1 MLIFIYRLLESLDAC
16 ALVSATTGKY
26 ILIPENS
33 VRIYPSG
40 ICDCFLLGGKYD
52 VNAAERF
59 YLNLSIRTLT
69 NKKLY
74 DRIQNQYWNLESVL
88 RFFIDRDRL
97 YMRDYFGKIQVC
109 EQITNY

>member
-1 MLIFIYRLLESLDAC
+1 MVLSTDINFSMLSFVYQLLGLQSLDAC

-59 YLNLSIRTLT
+59 YLNLSI
-69 NKKLY
+69 KK
-74 DRIQNQYWNLESVL
+74 
-88 RFFIDRDRL
+88 
-97 YMRDYFGKIQVC
+97 
-109 EQITNY
+109 

>member
-1 MLIFIYRLLESLDAC
+1 MFSTDISFSMLIFIYRLLESLDAC

-40 ICDCFLLGGKYD
+40 ICDCFLPGGKYD

-59 YLNLSIRTLT
+59 YLNLSI
-69 NKKLY
+69 KK
-74 DRIQNQYWNLESVL
+74 
-88 RFFIDRDRL
+88 
-97 YMRDYFGKIQVC
+97 
-109 EQITNY
+109 